1 MCRAR
6 CVVSL
11 LLLFA
16 CGDRSNHDRLVEH
29 IETLH
34 ISIALYPFD
43 ASRAADADPG
53 TGLRSVLLHQ
63 GLLIPPPV
71 HGPEGPVMADA
82 MLTQE
87 ALLAIV
93 EELEGLGVWKDAR
106 LYYSPAR
113 VDPSS
118 DPPSGERYRG
128 HTTTAPSCRIRA
140 GYTSGEWNS
149 SVIATVPWGVRT
161 VTVLRGLRRHI
172 PAPLVD
178 QLLATCHRFQ

>member
-1 MCRAR
+1 MP
-6 CVVSL
+6 L

-16 CGDRSNHDRLVEH
+16 CGDQSNRDRLVEH
-29 IETLH
+29 IETLRINIGLH
-34 ISIALYPFD
+34 PFD
-43 ASRAADADPG
+43 ASRAAHADPG
-53 TGLRSVLLHQ
+53 TGLRGVLLHQ
-63 GLLIPPPV
+63 GGQIPPPI
-71 HGPEGPVMADA
+71 HGPEGPVTADA
-82 MLTQE
+82 ILTQE

-113 VDPSS
+113 EDPSS
-118 DPPSGERYRG
+118 DPPSGERYSG
-128 HTTTAPSCRIRA
+128 GTTTAANCKIRA
-140 GYTSGEWNS
+140 DYTSGEWHS